1 MDAAST
7 DNTNN
12 RPTLFPE
19 VENEQVI
26 LSVLS
31 CAFKDG
37 SERAHAAVAEA
48 RRLV

>member
-1 MDAAST
+1 MDSASP

-37 SERAHAAVAEA
+37 SVRVHTAVAEA
-48 RRLV
+48 